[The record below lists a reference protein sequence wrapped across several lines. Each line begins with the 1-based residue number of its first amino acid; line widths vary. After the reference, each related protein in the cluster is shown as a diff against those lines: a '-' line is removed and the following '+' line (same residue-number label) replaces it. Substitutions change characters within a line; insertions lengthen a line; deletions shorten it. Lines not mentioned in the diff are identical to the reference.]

1 MKKIIIIILLSLIT
15 NISYAASE
23 KIYLNT
29 DEVIKLFNSQKWSY
43 SEKNENTLLKK
54 ENIRIV
60 SDELRGSNKEKF
72 GGVLKVT
79 NWELVKD
86 IFLWLNSTGMRIG
99 DVKTI
104 RINNMNFDRKT
115 QLISWTQTK
124 TSKMVSVPLN
134 DISGYI
140 FTKYSRG
147 KSLETISF
155 SKGFSTKIQQT
166 TKKFTERFEI
176 QQNGL

>member
-1 MKKIIIIILLSLIT
+1 
-15 NISYAASE
+15 
-23 KIYLNT
+23 
-29 DEVIKLFNSQKWSY
+29 
-43 SEKNENTLLKK
+43 
-54 ENIRIV
+54 
-60 SDELRGSNKEKF
+60 
-72 GGVLKVT
+72 
-79 NWELVKD
+79 
-86 IFLWLNSTGMRIG
+86 MRIG